1 MNDLLLKMIECKKT
15 MFDISVEMEY
25 YGGLDAEIF
34 HHAKQ
39 LAGASE
45 IMGGW
50 VENMAV
56 KYVE

>member
-15 MFDISVEMEY
+15 MLEIAVEMEY
-25 YGGLDAEIF
+25 YGGLDEEIF

-50 VENMAV
+50 VEYMGG